1 MEFNLEK
8 MKKLSE
14 QDALIK
20 FMVNDLVKRSHEI
33 ENAYE
38 IVFNSEV
45 LGDSVMEDI
54 YINL

>member
-8 MKKLSE
+8 MKKFAE

-33 ENAYE
+33 EYAYQ

-45 LGDSVMEDI
+45 LGDSVMEGI